1 MQNVNTQTLLL
12 AFVAF
17 TGVAVLLQAVV
28 LFAIFLAMRKTASS
42 LTAKLEELRTTVVPV
57 LNDTKDFLAR
67 VGPKIDSV
75 ATDLAELAH
84 GFRTQGAE
92 LQSSTT
98 EILERVR
105 RQTSRVD
112 TMLSGVLDSVDRA
125 GIVVS
130 EVINTPLR
138 QISAIAAFVKA
149 SVGAFRSPNPRPQQ
163 THSSAD
169 KDMFV

>member
-17 TGVAVLLQAVV
+17 TGVAVMLQAVV
-28 LFAIFLAMRKTASS
+28 LFAIFLAMRKTANS
-42 LTAKLEELRTTVVPV
+42 LSAKLEELRATVAPV
-57 LNDTKDFLAR
+57 LVDTREFLAR

-84 GFRTQGAE
+84 GLRAQGAE

-112 TMLSGVLDSVDRA
+112 TMLSGVLDTVDRA
-125 GIVVS
+125 GVVVS
-130 EVINTPLR
+130 EVIHTPLR
-138 QISAIAAFVKA
+138 QISAIAASLKA
-149 SVGAFRSPNPRPQQ
+149 GLGAFRSPNPQPRQ
-163 THSSAD
+163 THSPAD